1 MALLSLV
8 AKLGLDKTG
17 FEQGLNS
24 ATNRVNAFG
33 SSLKATL
40 AGAFSVAAV
49 TAFLRSMEQTIGR
62 IKDLSEQF
70 AVTTDEVQN
79 VDFALKQSGLA
90 FEDLA
95 SAMARMGQA
104 RREAVEGGPG
114 ADELRKTFEKYKL
127 TLAQLNS
134 PQMRNFDLLIMM
146 SDAMSRMNMTARE
159 QVEIQDLLGPKA
171 ARLANVL
178 AALSET
184 KAPQVFT
191 AEDIDR
197 IDKASKAIDN
207 LVASLQKMAAGPVA
221 RFAETLQEEVEK
233 FKARGFKLTDL
244 LFAPGRAAL
253 PSILNPLRAA
263 IFGKDTKTP
272 AAAQNQPAAN
282 APAANDI
289 GGLFEVDKNR
299 KAGREAL
306 DKAMKL
312 DSAPLPSFSRQGLGL
327 TSADQL
333 GRIGAFSGGGV
344 GSLQGQMKKT
354 ADTLVEIRNVL
365 AVRGIVIKDL

>member
-104 RREAVEGGPG
+104 RREAVEGNE
-114 ADELRKTFEKYKL
+114 ELRAVFAKYGL
-127 TLAQLNS
+127 TIQQLNS
-134 PQMRNFDLLIMM
+134 PQMRNFDLLMMM
-146 SDAMSRMNMTARE
+146 SEAMSQMNMTARE
-159 QVEIQDLLGPKA
+159 QVEIQDLLGPRA

-178 AALSET
+178 ATLSET
-184 KAPQVFT
+184 KAPQIFT
-191 AEDIDR
+191 TEDIDR